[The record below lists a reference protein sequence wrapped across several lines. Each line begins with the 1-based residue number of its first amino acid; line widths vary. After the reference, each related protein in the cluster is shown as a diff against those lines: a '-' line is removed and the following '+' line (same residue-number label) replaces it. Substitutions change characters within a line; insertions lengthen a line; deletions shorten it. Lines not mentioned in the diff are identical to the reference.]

1 MLERMFAQ
9 QQRVRAGQ
17 SNMEYQEKDFCD
29 EQEAVLNDLT
39 TLSEAGN
46 SEKLSFSCKKVKDI
60 ISSLRSCEN
69 DKHTCFQRIFSSIH
83 EILID
88 DL

>member
-46 SEKLSFSCKKVKDI
+46 SEKLSFSCKKVKVYN
-60 ISSLRSCEN
+60 L
-69 DKHTCFQRIFSSIH
+69 
-83 EILID
+83 LP
-88 DL
+88 LLM

>member
-1 MLERMFAQ
+1 
-9 QQRVRAGQ
+9 
-17 SNMEYQEKDFCD
+17 MEYQERDFCD
-29 EQEAVLNDLT
+29 DQEAVLNDLT

-46 SEKLSFSCKKVKDI
+46 SEKLSFSSKKVKDT
-60 ISSLRSCEN
+60 ISSLRSSEN